1 MQTYAKILV
10 AILSAAATAIAEEVI
25 RKKVRKR

>member
-1 MQTYAKILV
+1 MQAYAKILV